1 MISDPVY
8 PRNGTQSLSKSISDE
23 LLAYEAHRVDEHAA
37 NGYGIDGMPLHPG
50 QTGPTRRA
58 CKGEP
63 NDALLQALIQAR
75 KENHQL
81 REENRQLRE
90 ALEAAEAQKKE
101 LRKCLALFTEFL
113 DQIMPGWRESLHADP

>member
-8 PRNGTQSLSKSISDE
+8 PGTGMLSLSKSISDE
-23 LLAYEAHRVDEHAA
+23 LLAYEAYRVGEHAA

-50 QTGPTRRA
+50 QTGPTRR
-58 CKGEP
+58 KREGKP
-63 NDALLQALIQAR
+63 KDALLQALVQ
-75 KENHQL
+75 K

-101 LRKCLALFTEFL
+101 LRKYLALFTEFL
-113 DQIMPGWRESLHADP
+113 DQALPGWREKS

>member
-8 PRNGTQSLSKSISDE
+8 PGAGAQSLSKSISDE

-50 QTGPTRRA
+50 QTGPTRRE
-58 CKGEP
+58 CKGAP
-63 NDALLQALIQAR
+63 KDALLQALAQ
-75 KENHQL
+75 K

-113 DQIMPGWRESLHADP
+113 DQTMPRWRESLHADP